1 MRKMLLSSLA
11 APIVAVLCF
20 LGPLNASAVEPS
32 TWAAIAKAVAAY
44 MQSQEGQCQVHAI
57 NCDKGNQGAKN
68 KCHEI
73 VRRLNV
79 FKDSANDY
87 NAKQV
92 FDITGSKRTVCMARR
107 IVGDSAWTQLDAQRG
122 Q

>member
-1 MRKMLLSSLA
+1 MRRIAFSTFVAPTVA
-11 APIVAVLCF
+11 ALCF
-20 LGPLNASAVEPS
+20 LGPINARAVEPS

-57 NCDKGNQGAKN
+57 NCDNGNQGAKN

-79 FKDSANDY
+79 FKDTPNDY

-107 IVGDSAWTQLDAQRG
+107 IVGDGAWTQLDAQRG